1 MKDFKNKFLSLL
13 DDTTNQVKSVVDSVN
28 DMVNSFDWDA
38 QVEYFDNLRKKLVEK
53 SNSLYNDFTDL
64 LKQVKESLTDFSVTV
79 PFDEAIGEKLAYE
92 VKDGKLVIEVTYSDE
107 VSERSNKT
115 SVLVPDNCDLEKISH
130 TVNAAVKTATI
141 TIPKVM
147 PIKND
152 AEPIHVC
159 EESAPTYE
167 SEEEKEAESAP
178 IEETEHISRRLADRL
193 QRNMAKRTLHRD
205 AMGRFVRRESTNN

>member
-130 TVNAAVKTATI
+130 TVNAVVKTATI

-147 PIKND
+147 PIKKD
-152 AEPIHVC
+152 AEHV
-159 EESAPTYE
+159 
-167 SEEEKEAESAP
+167 EEEGAP
-178 IEETEHISRRLADRL
+178 IETPQEETEHISRRLADRL

-205 AMGRFVRRESTNN
+205 AMGRFVRREPTNN